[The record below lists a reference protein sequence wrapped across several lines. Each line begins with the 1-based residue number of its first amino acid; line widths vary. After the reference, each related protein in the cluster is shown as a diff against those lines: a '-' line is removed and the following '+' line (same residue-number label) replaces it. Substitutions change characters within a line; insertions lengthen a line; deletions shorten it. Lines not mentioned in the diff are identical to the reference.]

1 MRTKHYLYAI
11 CMIAAGLAFTACEND
26 KNEVKMANATLQ
38 FSVPAELKDYNP
50 SIGIQKLVLKNI
62 NTGENTNVIEP
73 GNTRAASTNA
83 SVTVSVPEGLYTI
96 SMEASLSYELNK
108 EMVHTKMRAYKESVA
123 LTQTTSN
130 APLSVEGYVY
140 NDPKE
145 GGSFV
150 IAEIFFTGTETPEGK
165 QYNGD
170 KYFRIYN
177 NSGDTLCADGLT
189 IAESEFMT
197 VSKYDY
203 TPNIMNDAFT
213 VDAIYRIPLGG
224 NVRVAPGGAL
234 LLCDNGMDH
243 RTANPNSFD
252 LTKADFEWYD
262 ESSNPRVQ
270 DIDTDVPNLE
280 KIYCYTATIW
290 VPHNRGF
297 KAYAL
302 ARLGDDA
309 DHQLTAEQYLQDY
322 KYDYSYNMVLL
333 NGTVREVKKSEYK
346 IPNKW
351 ILDAVNLSIESKY
364 VWNVTS
370 PVLDRG
376 WTYCGKVDGD
386 KTRYG
391 KSVRRKVLSGM
402 TLQDTNDSSVDFL
415 PEQTAD
421 PYFPFHK

>member
-1 MRTKHYLYAI
+1 MRMKHYLYAI
-11 CMIAAGLAFTACEND
+11 CMIVAGLAFTACEKD
-26 KNEVKMANATLQ
+26 KNEVKMVNATLQ
-38 FSVPAELKDYNP
+38 FSAPAELQSYNP
-50 SIGIQKLVLKNI
+50 AIGIQKLVLKNI
-62 NTGENTNVIEP
+62 NTGESTNVVES
-73 GNTRAASTNA
+73 GKTRAASTDA
-83 SVTVSVPEGLYTI
+83 SIAVSVPEGLYTI
-96 SMEASLSYELNK
+96 SMEGSLSYELNK
-108 EMVHTKMRAYKESVA
+108 EMLHTKMRVYKESVT
-123 LTQTTSN
+123 LTESTSS
-130 APLSVEGYVY
+130 APISMEGYVY

-145 GGSFV
+145 SGSFV

-203 TPNIMNDAFT
+203 TPNIMNEAFT

-224 NVRVAPGGAL
+224 NVRVAPGGSL

-262 ESSNPRVQ
+262 ESTNPRVQ

-280 KIYCYTATIW
+280 KIYCYTLTIW

-302 ARLGDDA
+302 ARLGDDV
-309 DHQLTAEQYLQDY
+309 DHQLTAEEYLQNY
-322 KYDYSYNMVLL
+322 KYDYSYNFIF
-333 NGTVREVKKSEYK
+333 GETVREVKKSEYK

-370 PVLDRG
+370 PALDRG
-376 WTYCGKVDGD
+376 WTYCGKVDAD

-415 PEQTAD
+415 PEQKAD
-421 PYFPFHK
+421 PYFQFHK